1 MQNWLSNLFTAVR
14 GLRPAPHIQ
23 AVAAHNGSVWPNL
36 AETMAQNHVYQQSP
50 WVYIAVNR
58 IAEAAA
64 LVPLHVYR
72 VTGEQR
78 TSVSRHPLE
87 DLLDAPNPYLSRF
100 ELIEQ
105 TVGHLELAGNAYWFL
120 AGDAAG
126 VPREIWPLRPDRV
139 SIVPDAAQ
147 YVRGYIYELDGQRI
161 PLLPAE
167 VVHFKRWHPA
177 NDYYGLSALEA
188 SRLAVL
194 GDRAMAEWNRSTFS
208 RDQGVPAGIVHIKE
222 FVSDADFERIRR
234 EWQQS
239 YGGPQRRTAFLRG
252 GAIEWQH
259 IGLNH
264 NELDFLKG
272 RLAHRDEIL
281 NCFGI
286 PVGLISENATEA
298 NATVAERLFIERTL
312 WPKLVRLSQKI
323 TQELLPFWP
332 GQYVAE
338 FEDIRPTDA
347 QARLADIRT
356 AYPLLSINELRER
369 YYHLPPVSWGA
380 LPVKAAGETENA
392 EPQRHD
398 HWDVHSR
405 AKTEDFTTEA
415 QRTQREHRGDCRD
428 MAVPCSPQNKTIS
441 LGIDTDDEQPDLAT
455 DAAAELRRWER
466 YTLKRWGRPARRAF
480 AVQAVPDELAF
491 EISANLLAAESPDE
505 VRALFAAARA
515 ELCTSESLPALAGP
529 S

>member
-1 MQNWLSNLFTAVR
+1 MVNWLANLFAAAR

-23 AVAAHNGSVWPNL
+23 ALAAHNDSIWPNL
-36 AETMAQNHVYQQSP
+36 GEALAQNRVYQQSP

-64 LVPLHVYR
+64 LVPLRVYR
-72 VTGEQR
+72 VTGER
-78 TSVSRHPLE
+78 RSEVIRHPLE
-87 DLLDAPNPYLSRF
+87 DLLDAPNPYLSHF

-126 VPREIWPLRPDRV
+126 VPTEIWPLRPDRV

-147 YVRGYIYELDGQRI
+147 YVRGYLYEIDGQRI

-188 SRLAVL
+188 ARLAVT

-208 RDQGVPAGIVHIKE
+208 RDQGVPAGIVHIKD

-252 GAIEWQH
+252 GAIEWQN

-312 WPKLVRLSQKI
+312 WPKLVRLAQKI

-332 GQYVAE
+332 GQHVAV

-347 QARLADIRT
+347 QARLAEIRT

-380 LPVKAAGETENA
+380 LPVNALSAAQMGADHTPPGHAEFSSKA
-392 EPQRHD
+392 
-398 HWDVHSR
+398 
-405 AKTEDFTTEA
+405 EA
-415 QRTQREHRGDCRD
+415 APDSAQAD
-428 MAVPCSPQNKTIS
+428 A
-441 LGIDTDDEQPDLAT
+441 DTSAL
-455 DAAAELRRWER
+455 AELRRWER
-466 YTLKRWGRPARRAF
+466 YTLKRWGRPARRGF
-480 AVQAVPDELAF
+480 AVQVVPDELAF

-505 VRALFAAARA
+505 VRAVFAAARA
-515 ELCTSESLPALAGP
+515 ELNTSPLPA
-529 S
+529 

>member
-23 AVAAHNGSVWPNL
+23 AVAAHNASVWPNL
-36 AETMAQNHVYQQSP
+36 SEALAQNHVYQQSP

-78 TSVSRHPLE
+78 TGVNRHPLE

-147 YVRGYIYELDGQRI
+147 YVRGYIYEIDGQRI
-161 PLLPAE
+161 PLLPTE

-252 GAIEWQH
+252 GAIEWQN

-312 WPKLVRLSQKI
+312 WPKLVRLAQKI

-332 GQYVAE
+332 GEYIAE

-369 YYHLPPVSWGA
+369 YYHLPPVTWGA
-380 LPVKAAGETENA
+380 LPVNTA
-392 EPQRHD
+392 EPHP
-398 HWDVHSR
+398 STASASGEE
-405 AKTEDFTTEA
+405 AKQE
-415 QRTQREHRGDCRD
+415 R
-428 MAVPCSPQNKTIS
+428 
-441 LGIDTDDEQPDLAT
+441 TDDQDQDNLRLKNSSVSDDDEESGAD
-455 DAAAELRRWER
+455 DAVAELRRWER

-491 EISANLLAAESPDE
+491 EVSANLLAAESPDE
-505 VRALFAAARA
+505 ARAVFAAARA
-515 ELCTSESLPALAGP
+515 ELCASESLPA
-529 S
+529 